1 MNNNYNSLKL
11 NKEEKT
17 VYLVKNG
24 YTIFEC
30 KKSGRRF
37 LEINDTANH
46 IKEVYSDNYFFE
58 GKQGYP
64 NYLDGKDLLIRY
76 GINYAKIV
84 SEYIK
89 SGKVLEVGCA
99 AGFILKGFEQSGWD
113 CYGIEPNETMAT
125 YGRDNLNL
133 NIINGDLETFQSIE
147 KFDLISM
154 IQVIGH
160 LYDVDKALLKV
171 SDLLKEGGAVIVE
184 SWDMNSTF
192 AKIMGKYWHEYSP
205 PSVVNWFSDDTL
217 TQLFKHSGFNL
228 VAKGRPSKKIS
239 IKHGLSLFEESTPDF
254 IFKKKLIRFARAAI
268 GKFTIN
274 YPPLDLKWYLFKKL

>member
-1 MNNNYNSLKL
+1 M
-11 NKEEKT
+11 
-17 VYLVKNG
+17 
-24 YTIFEC
+24 I
-30 KKSGRRF
+30 
-37 LEINDTANH
+37 I
-46 IKEVYSDNYFFE
+46 FFE

-64 NYLDGKDLLIRY
+64 NYLDAKDLLIQY
-76 GINYAKIV
+76 GINYAKLV
-84 SEYIK
+84 CKYANH
-89 SGKVLEVGCA
+89 GKVLGVGCA

-133 NIINGDLETFQSIE
+133 NIISGDLETFKSIE
-147 KFDLISM
+147 KFDLIIM

-171 SDLLKEGGAVIVE
+171 NDLLKEGGTVIVE

-192 AKIMGKYWHEYSP
+192 AKIIGKHWHEYSP

-217 TQLFKHSGFNL
+217 THLFKYYGFSL

-254 IFKKKLIRFARAAI
+254 LLKKKLIKLAKATIGEFAI
-268 GKFTIN
+268 T
-274 YPPLDLKWYLFKKL
+274 YPPLDLKWYLFKKSLN

>member
-1 MNNNYNSLKL
+1 MTHLLKQ
-11 NKEEKT
+11 NKKEKT
-17 VYLVKNG
+17 IYLVKNG

-37 LEINDTANH
+37 LEIKDTGNH
-46 IKEVYSDNYFFE
+46 VKEVYSDDYFFE

-64 NYLDGKDLLIRY
+64 NYLNEKDILLNY

-84 SEYIK
+84 SKYANP
-89 SGKVLEVGCA
+89 GKVLDVGCA

-113 CYGIEPNETMAT
+113 CYGLEPNETMAT
-125 YGRDNLNL
+125 YGRDILNL
-133 NIINGDLETFQSIE
+133 NIVTGDLESFQSTE
-147 KFDLISM
+147 KKFDLVNM

-171 SDLLKEGGAVIVE
+171 NDLLKEGGTVIVE

-205 PSVVNWFSDDTL
+205 PSVVNWFSDNTL
-217 TQLFKHSGFNL
+217 TQLFKYYGFSL

-254 IFKKKLIRFARAAI
+254 IFKKKLIKFAKATI
-268 GKFTIN
+268 GNFTIN
-274 YPPLDLKWYLFKKL
+274 YPPLDLKWYIFKKS